1 MNNYELFKE
10 LHHQPAP
17 LLLGNAWNVAS
28 ARILQENGIAA
39 IGTSS
44 SAIADTLGYEDG
56 EQIPFDELFFII
68 EKIAR
73 HTTVPLSAD
82 IERGYS
88 SDPAV
93 VVQHMEQLHD
103 IGVVGVN
110 LEDSVIDATRELVPV
125 EAFSRTLY
133 FIKNELARKNI
144 QMFINARTDTFLL
157 DVPNKM
163 NETLT
168 RITAFTAAGA
178 DGIFVPFIH
187 DIADIRQ
194 VTAAS
199 SLPVNVLSMPGLPA
213 FNELTAAGV
222 KRISMGGSVYRAVNK
237 ALLQQLSGIT
247 SAQSF
252 AGIFP

>member
-1 MNNYELFKE
+1 MSNYELFKS
-10 LHHQPAP
+10 LHHQPTP
-17 LLLGNAWNVAS
+17 LLLGNAWNVVS
-28 ARILQENGIAA
+28 ARILQDSGIAA

-73 HTTVPLSAD
+73 HTRVPLSAD

-88 SDPAV
+88 GDPVV

-110 LEDSVIDATRELVPV
+110 LEDSVVGATRELVSV
-125 EAFSRTLY
+125 DAFSRTLY

-157 DVPNKM
+157 DIPHKM

-168 RITAFTAAGA
+168 RIAAFEAAGA
-178 DGIFVPFIH
+178 DSIFVPFIRE
-187 DIADIRQ
+187 IADIRQ

-213 FNELTAAGV
+213 FDELAAAGV
-222 KRISMGGSVYRAVNK
+222 KRISMGGSVYRAVNN
-237 ALLQQLSGIT
+237 ALHQQLADIT
-247 SAQSF
+247 SAGSF
-252 AGIFP
+252 TSVFP